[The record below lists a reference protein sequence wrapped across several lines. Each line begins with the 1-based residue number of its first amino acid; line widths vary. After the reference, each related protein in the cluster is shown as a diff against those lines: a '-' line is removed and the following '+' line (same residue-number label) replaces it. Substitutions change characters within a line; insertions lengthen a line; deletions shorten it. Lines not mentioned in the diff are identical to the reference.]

1 MPDQPLVIFDGRCG
15 FCRIWIEYWKVITRG
30 SVAYAPSQEVG
41 SQFPQ
46 IPQEAF
52 GQSVQLVMPAGR
64 PDQLGEVVRGARA
77 VFVTLTY
84 APGMAWLLW
93 AYQHVPGFAAVS
105 EGAYR
110 VIAAHRTFFY
120 HLTRLTF
127 GKRIQPLKTAKV
139 EWLFL
144 RLLAAIYFA
153 AFASLAVQITG
164 LIGSR
169 GILPVSGYFAA
180 VSRVLGVRGYW
191 EMPTIFWV
199 AHGDRFLQAVCWA
212 GAAISVLLF
221 SGLLAGYL
229 ERIALVSLYIL
240 YLSLCTAS
248 QDFLSFQWDA
258 LLLETGFLAIFLGN
272 SKTVVLLFRWL
283 AFRVIFLSGV
293 VKLTSHDPVWRDHTA
308 VAFHY
313 MTQPLPTPIAW
324 YMYQLPLGFQRF
336 STTAVL
342 FIELVTPFL
351 FFAPRR
357 WRFWGAG
364 LALFLQ
370 VLIFLTGNYTFFN
383 LLTMALCLFLFDD
396 QALAKLRLRSRG
408 VRTSKPVVLAAA
420 AVILALS
427 ACGLWQMFFASPLQ
441 PENAVLRVAAPF
453 QIANTYGVFASM
465 TIRRPEIIVQGSNDG
480 ETWLDYEFHYKPGDL
495 RQAPRWVAPHQPRLD
510 WQMWFA
516 ALSDYRSA
524 PWFTNFMVRLL
535 QGSPAV
541 VGLLANNPFPAA
553 PPKYVRAELFDY
565 LFTDFATRRATGQWW
580 ARQPH
585 GLYFPRISL
594 DDVKLRE

>member
-1 MPDQPLVIFDGRCG
+1 MPDEPLLIFDGHCG
-15 FCRIWIEYWKVITRG
+15 FCRIWIDYWKVITRG
-30 SVAYAPSQEVG
+30 RVAYAPSQEVG
-41 SQFPQ
+41 SRYPQ
-46 IPQEAF
+46 IRPDEF
-52 GQSVQLVMPAGR
+52 GESVQLVMPA
-64 PDQLGEVVRGARA
+64 GEVVRGARA

-93 AYQHVPGFAAVS
+93 TYQHVPGFAAVT

-110 VIAAHRTFFY
+110 WIAAHRTFFY

-127 GKRIQPLKTAKV
+127 GRRIRPLKTAKV

-164 LIGSR
+164 LLGDR
-169 GILPVSGYFAA
+169 GILPVSGYFGA
-180 VSRVLGVRGYW
+180 VSKVFGASAYW
-191 EMPTIFWV
+191 KAPAIFWV
-199 AHGDRFLQAVCWA
+199 AHSNRFLEAVCWA

-221 SGLLAGYL
+221 SALLAGYL
-229 ERIALVSLYIL
+229 ERIAVVCLYVL
-240 YLSLCTAS
+240 YLSLSTAG

-283 AFRVIFLSGV
+283 LFRLVFLSGA
-293 VKLTSHDPVWRDHTA
+293 VKLTSHDLVWRNWTA
-308 VAFHY
+308 LAFHY
-313 MTQPLPTPIAW
+313 MTQPLPTPVAW

-336 STTAVL
+336 STATVL
-342 FIELVTPFL
+342 SIELVVPFL

-370 VLIFLTGNYTFFN
+370 VLIFLTGNYTFFY

-396 QALAKLRLRSRG
+396 RALEKLRLRSRNA
-408 VRTSKPVVLAAA
+408 RTRRLAVIAAA

-427 ACGLWQMFFASPLQ
+427 VSGVWQVFFAAPFES
-441 PENAVLRVAAPF
+441 ENAAERVAAPF
-453 QIANTYGVFASM
+453 QIANTYGLFASM
-465 TIRRPEIIVQGSNDG
+465 TTSRPEIIVQGSNDG
-480 ETWLDYEFHYKPGDL
+480 ETWLDYEFRYKPGNL
-495 RQAPRWVAPHQPRLD
+495 QQAPRWVAPYQPRLD

-516 ALSDYRSA
+516 ALSGYRGS

-541 VGLLANNPFPAA
+541 TGLLATNPFPVA
-553 PPKYVRAELFDY
+553 PPRYVRAELFDY
-565 LFTDFATRRATGQWW
+565 SFTDFATRRATGRWW
-580 ARQPH
+580 ARQPR

-594 DDVKLRE
+594 EDVKLRE